1 MNLYLLGGAAVA
13 VGALAGAAY
22 LAGANAARE
31 DCRKDKA
38 EMNAAAQAEAL
49 DQARR
54 VDRLHV
60 EIEVLRARPE
70 RVRTIVKEIRVE
82 ADADCRSLPPDWRL
96 LWNALPRA
104 SGAAGTAA
112 VGDGELPGVAGAD
125 RAGEGE
131 R

>member
-1 MNLYLLGGAAVA
+1 MNLYMLGGAAVA
-13 VGALAGAAY
+13 VLTLAGGAY
-22 LAGANAARE
+22 WAGADAARE
-31 DCRKDKA
+31 DCRAEKA
-38 EMNAAAQAEAL
+38 KLNAAAQAEAL

-104 SGAAGTAA
+104 AEPAGAAA
-112 VGDGELPGVAGAD
+112 VGDGGLPGVAGAA
-125 RAGEGE
+125 RTGEGE